1 MSKRQGMIEL
11 HNAGMSVKKI
21 KNLLKVPISTVY
33 DAVARYKELGNA
45 KDRPRSG
52 RPRSARTKE
61 NIKAVRER
69 VKRNPKR
76 FMMKIAKSDKNGPK
90 INEDHCQNRSQA
102 FSPQTEEAPASHC
115 PSDKEKG
122 RQISAS
128 NQFDEVWHAWGGNCL
143 LRWETVYC
151 EGAIQP
157 SKWQNASKTLS
168 WHLWRHFDC

>member
-1 MSKRQGMIEL
+1 MSKRQGIIEL

-21 KNLLKVPISTVY
+21 KNPLKVPISTVY

-45 KDRPRSG
+45 KDCPRSG

-69 VKRNPKR
+69 VRRNPKR
-76 FMMKIAKSDKNGPK
+76 SMRKMANQMKMDPKSMRTIIKP
-90 INEDHCQNRSQA
+90 ISS
-102 FSPQTEEAPASHC
+102 FL
-115 PSDKEKG
+115 PSNWGSDSISLSFRKRKG

-143 LRWETVYC
+143 LRWETVHC
-151 EGAIQP
+151 GGAIQP
-157 SKWQNASKTLS
+157 SKWQNASKTIG
-168 WHLWRHFDC
+168 WRFWRHFDC